1 MSKLHY
7 IKIFG
12 VSIPPLPY
20 NTVILLYFVGSVK
33 IGAQKTIIVQI
44 CRNEEIYM
52 AISLAFALY
61 QRPIFLD
68 LLCCLLSSV

>member
-1 MSKLHY
+1 MLHY
-7 IKIFG
+7 RKIFG

-33 IGAQKTIIVQI
+33 IGAQKTIMIVQI
-44 CRNEEIYM
+44 CKNEEIYM